1 MVPSLLNQL
10 AVLKDDSHWL
20 VTGPSPEWM
29 AHIDAIADRFSAFE
43 VELTATATPAARRA
57 CVYYASTDRPMQVNP
72 PVCVDWLADGQPHV
86 VRVPLRGQPGWAR
99 QVSHLRLNPFAA
111 GSGIPGVE
119 LWTRNPR
126 LVP

>member
-1 MVPSLLNQL
+1 MTDASSAQSTSRRAGLFGSAALSHALPFLILLAIGL
-10 AVLKDDSHWL
+10 ALPLFAGGYWGV
-20 VTGPSPEWM
+20 
-29 AHIDAIADRFSAFE
+29 IAQ
-43 VELTATATPAARRA
+43 RA
-57 CVYYASTDRPMQVNP
+57 CVYYASTDRPMQVNA

-111 GSGIPGVE
+111 GSGIAGVE